1 MAKKELDRFDIH
13 AKSNMKIRTKLIG
26 IIVGSAIIFVAGTM
40 SLTLAIFDH
49 ELLREAKEGIEFT
62 ANGVNSTVQDWKNT
76 ICGNTKMIARAEG
89 LGAAILKRDSASL
102 NYILSNSAED
112 MEIDFAIA
120 FDKNGN
126 VAPGGT
132 YEITATEDLKSNIA
146 VHKALSGSEAD
157 IFSSFGPIPFAL
169 VTLMPVEYE
178 GEIVG
183 CVGAGYDMSNGN
195 FVNTVQSCYN
205 VQCTIIDHDVRVST
219 TLGNDLIGVKVADPA
234 VLDSVLNKGNIF
246 RGITTIKGERYYAV
260 YTPIMSENKINGM
273 IFVAKALKTITTVRR
288 KTISIVT
295 PLASII
301 IVIIFIPCYLFVRW
315 LMWRIHNVSNFLKE
329 LASGEADLTKR
340 CKLFIRDEI
349 GDLVIQF
356 DLFLDKLQ
364 SIIKHLKESKVDLTT
379 SGNDMLASSEDTSAA
394 ITQIIEN
401 IDSISG
407 QIHGQTASVNQTANV
422 VDDISKSIKH
432 LDDMIES
439 QSHGIAQ
446 ASVAVE
452 EMIGNIMSVN
462 TSVDKMAFSFE
473 ELSENAKI
481 GFTKQQDVNERIKQI
496 ESQSAMLQEA
506 NTAIS
511 TIAEQTNLLAMN
523 AAIEAAHAGESGQGF
538 SVVAG
543 EIRKLAEESS
553 TQGTKIQNELK
564 DVQNLIDEVSNS
576 TKKVQE
582 QFKSIFSLTKTV
594 SEQELVIDEA
604 MKQQNKGG
612 EQVLELMHT
621 INSITGN
628 VKNDS
633 DQMMEGSK
641 QVSYEM
647 DSIANMT
654 TEVNTNVKN
663 MTEKTDAISEFSRKA
678 QQCVEMNVDS
688 ISKLQ
693 DAMNKFKVE

>member
-132 YEITATEDLKSNIA
+132 YEITATEDLKSNSA

-157 IFSSFGPIPFAL
+157 IFSFFGPIPFAL

-246 RGITTIKGERYYAV
+246 RGITTIKDERYYAV

-523 AAIEAAHAGESGQGF
+523 AAIEAAHAGEAGKGF
-538 SVVAG
+538 SVVAD
-543 EIRKLAEESS
+543 EIRKLSETSSAQSNTIGVQLSKINESIIQVVEAS
-553 TQGTKIQNELK
+553 TQSSAALDMVSRKIQ
-564 DVQNLIDEVSNS
+564 S
-576 TKKVQE
+576 TD
-582 QFKSIFSLTKTV
+582 
-594 SEQELVIDEA
+594 ELVIQIKAAMQEQNAGSQQINEA
-604 MKQQNKGG
+604 LHNMNESSAEVQVASKDMAKKNSAILQEMKSLQEASESMSNS
-612 EQVLELMHT
+612 MHEMSAGARRVGDSGVAL
-621 INSITGN
+621 NSISNNMNAAITKIG
-628 VKNDS
+628 
-633 DQMMEGSK
+633 K
-641 QVSYEM
+641 QI
-647 DSIANMT
+647 D
-654 TEVNTNVKN
+654 
-663 MTEKTDAISEFSRKA
+663 
-678 QQCVEMNVDS
+678 
-688 ISKLQ
+688 L
-693 DAMNKFKVE
+693 FKV